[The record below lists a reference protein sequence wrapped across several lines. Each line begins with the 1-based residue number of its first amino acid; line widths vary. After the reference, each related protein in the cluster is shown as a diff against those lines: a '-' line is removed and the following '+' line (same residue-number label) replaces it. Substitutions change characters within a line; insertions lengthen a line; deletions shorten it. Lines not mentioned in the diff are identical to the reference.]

1 MDKQIIKIQRI
12 ITTEMINFANGKY
25 RKDCR

>member
-12 ITTEMINFANGKY
+12 ITKEMINFANGKY